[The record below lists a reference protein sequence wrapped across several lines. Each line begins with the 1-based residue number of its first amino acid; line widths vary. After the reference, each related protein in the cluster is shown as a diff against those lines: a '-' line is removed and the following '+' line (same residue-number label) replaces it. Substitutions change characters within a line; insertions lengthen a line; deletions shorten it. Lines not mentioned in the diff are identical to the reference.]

1 MLNPMINPKK
11 ILNSFLCS
19 SNVKLPLS
27 NSHYITGKYIYF
39 FSNLACVENTLSSF
53 TNNMKYY
60 LNLFTKK
67 YK

>member
-1 MLNPMINPKK
+1 MINPKK
-11 ILNSFLCS
+11 FLKSFLCA

-27 NSHYITGKYIYF
+27 NSHYITGKNIYL

-53 TNNMKYY
+53 TNNISYY
-60 LNLFTKK
+60 LNSFKKK